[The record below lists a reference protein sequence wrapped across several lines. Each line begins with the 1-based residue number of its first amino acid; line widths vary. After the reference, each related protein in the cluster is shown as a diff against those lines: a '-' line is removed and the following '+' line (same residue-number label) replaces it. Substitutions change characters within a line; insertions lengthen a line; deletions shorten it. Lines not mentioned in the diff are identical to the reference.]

1 MKIRDIIKEN
11 VPPVTT
17 PAAAAPAAAP
27 VAAVDATQEPAPP
40 PEEIKA
46 VQDLLGTIDPQ
57 KEQPQGLLSKLTSW
71 MRAHP
76 LLDKV
81 TDIIPQTRLV
91 KAISAAVDAIEAGD
105 NRAALASLAGGL
117 TGSVGKAVQQ
127 ANTLVNVGS
136 NLAQGDVKA
145 AALSAGGNV
154 AKAAKV
160 ASAAGNLAQGD
171 VKSAAQ
177 SLSPTAGRAVG
188 AVQTALAPKTT
199 PASTTTTVAQDDELN
214 RIKQL
219 ANV

>member
-1 MKIRDIIKEN
+1 MKIRDIVKEN

-17 PAAAAPAAAP
+17 PSP

-57 KEQPQGLLSKLTSW
+57 KEQPQGLLNKLTSW
-71 MRAHP
+71 MKSHP

-105 NRAALASLAGGL
+105 NRAALSSLASGL
-117 TGSVGKAVQQ
+117 TGNIGKAVGQI
-127 ANTLVNVGS
+127 NTLANVGS

-171 VKSAAQ
+171 VKAAAQ

-188 AVQTALAPKTT
+188 AVQTALAPKTAQ
-199 PASTTTTVAQDDELN
+199 PSTTVAQDDELT